1 MVGII
6 GVVTPT
12 VAMDLVPGIIIGVT
26 TPPVAV
32 AARATIVSRTA
43 DQDRVRTVAPVHANA
58 VIVAMGAVIVTM
70 GAVRDLV
77 MGAVR
82 DVTMGAVRDVA
93 MGAVRNVVMGAVIVA
108 TGVILEVIMVVVD
121 TSQHN
126 HLRLL

>member
-58 VIVAMGAVIVTM
+58 VMMGA
-70 GAVRDLV
+70 
-77 MGAVR
+77 
-82 DVTMGAVRDVA
+82 
-93 MGAVRNVVMGAVIVA
+93 VMGAVIVA

-121 TSQHN
+121 T
-126 HLRLL
+126 